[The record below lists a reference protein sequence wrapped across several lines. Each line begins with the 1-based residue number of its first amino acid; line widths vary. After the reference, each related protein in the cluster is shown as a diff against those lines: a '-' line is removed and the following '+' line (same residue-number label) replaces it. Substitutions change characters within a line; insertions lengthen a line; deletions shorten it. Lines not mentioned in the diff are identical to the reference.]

1 MTTHR
6 NLKPHYAEPKG
17 KSGPVIVLK
26 KGEVMNEPT
35 TEAGKELLVR
45 FRAKMTDHWMIP
57 LVIAIEQEAR
67 ANADR
72 ELRELLDLAYEMR
85 DDECAGINYGCN
97 SVQAFD
103 AARAERKS

>member
-1 MTTHR
+1 MQSYRDHGVNVTAR
-6 NLKPHYAEPKG
+6 EA
-17 KSGPVIVLK
+17 IV
-26 KGEVMNEPT
+26 
-35 TEAGKELLVR
+35 
-45 FRAKMTDHWMIP
+45 
-57 LVIAIEQEAR
+57 AIEQEAR

-72 ELRELLDLAYEMR
+72 ELREALDLAYEMR

>member
-1 MTTHR
+1 MS
-6 NLKPHYAEPKG
+6 EPSYRRG
-17 KSGPVIVLK
+17 LARQACSQSSAARCTAHSQSTI
-26 KGEVMNEPT
+26 
-35 TEAGKELLVR
+35 
-45 FRAKMTDHWMIP
+45 DHG
-57 LVIAIEQEAR
+57 VNVTARDHATRYGQEAR

-72 ELRELLDLAYEMR
+72 ELREALDLAYEMR